1 MSAENEIQV
10 VAEDSYRLDRL
21 DDLPYHLL
29 HPELNLKPLSF
40 FADKGLSFF
49 FNSPDY
55 VELPEKSSHP
65 NYLYIVKDGKFGILY
80 WCYEE
85 HFLYTKNKHE
95 RIIPCEFEKIEKR
108 IDEGMFVCY
117 TEGKRTFYDL
127 CGVMLK

>member
-85 HFLYTKNKHE
+85 HFLYKNKHE
-95 RIIPCEFEKIEKR
+95 SIIPCEFGKIEKELTR
-108 IDEGMFVCY
+108 ACLYVSQRGKERFMTFV
-117 TEGKRTFYDL
+117 G
-127 CGVMLK
+127 